1 MKIVQINSTCGSGS
15 TGKICI
21 AVSKLL
27 SANDIENYIL
37 YSIGQSDYPLGIQYM
52 SSWETKVQALLSR
65 IFGNYGFQSR
75 SATKR
80 LIGELERID
89 PDIVHLHNLHSHNV
103 HLGMLFSYFEKKKI
117 KLYWTFHD
125 CWAFTGYCTYYDIP
139 ACVKWKSGCH
149 KCPLRRHYSFLFDRS
164 AYLYGEKKKLLAEK
178 DITIVTPSAW
188 LAEQIKQSFFHD
200 NARPVVIHNGIDL
213 SVFRPRPSE
222 FRQKYNIENQFIIL
236 GVAFNWEF
244 RKGLD
249 VFIELS
255 KRLDDRF
262 QIVLVGANDSVEKSL
277 PKNIIAIQRTENQ
290 HELAE
295 IYTAS
300 DLLLN
305 PTREDNYPTVN
316 MEAIA
321 CGTPVLTFNTGG
333 SPEIPD
339 ETCGAVVDCNDIDQ
353 LEQEILHIA
362 QTHPFN
368 RENCLKKAKEFDMHD
383 RFKEYLDLYLED
395 SRYKYEKNT
404 FLN

>member
-15 TGKICI
+15 TGKICV

-27 SANDIENYIL
+27 SAYDIENYIL
-37 YSIGQSDYPLGIQYM
+37 YSIGKSDYPLGIKYM
-52 SSWETKVQALLSR
+52 SSWETKGQALLSR

-125 CWAFTGYCTYYDIP
+125 CWAFTGYCTHYDMIG
-139 ACVKWKSGCH
+139 CDRWKTGCQ
-149 KCPLRRHYSFLFDRS
+149 KCPKRKHYSFFFDRS
-164 AYLYGEKKKLLAEK
+164 AYLYGKKKKLLAEK

-188 LAEQIKQSFFHD
+188 LAEQIKQSFFGGK
-200 NARPVVIHNGIDL
+200 AKTAVIHNGIDL
-213 SVFRPRPSE
+213 SVFQPHSSA
-222 FRQKYNIENQFIIL
+222 FRKDHGIESKFIIL
-236 GVAFNWEF
+236 GVAFGWGYS
-244 RKGLD
+244 KGLD

-255 KRLDDRF
+255 KRLNDRF
-262 QIVLVGANDSVEKSL
+262 QIVLVGTNDLVKKSL